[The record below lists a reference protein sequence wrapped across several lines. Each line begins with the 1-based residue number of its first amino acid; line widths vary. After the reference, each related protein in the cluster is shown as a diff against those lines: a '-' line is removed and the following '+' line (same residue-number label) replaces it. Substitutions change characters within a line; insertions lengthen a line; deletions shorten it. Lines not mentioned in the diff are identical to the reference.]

1 MVKLIFEPLIEDSE
15 YDKVKI
21 KVVYTKKEWEN
32 LKQLYES
39 WHLELY
45 HTTRLFNKYEAD
57 VYRYVSSSSYY
68 LKNLIVNIM
77 SPRSSISNDVF
88 FYIRDYIVDDVNQP
102 IIVNKLINLS
112 LFRVVPQKCDSKKC
126 YIEFV
131 EDANIVYLPFTQ
143 YFRVIIAII
152 HAIAN
157 HIDLMNKKLVVYVR
171 EVNQ

>member
-1 MVKLIFEPLIEDSE
+1 MVKLIFEPVDN
-15 YDKVKI
+15 DQVRI
-21 KVVYTKKEWEN
+21 KLVYTVKEWN
-32 LKQLYES
+32 HLKELYES

-45 HTTRLFNKYEAD
+45 HTTKLFNKYEAD
-57 VYRYVSSSSYY
+57 VYRYVSSSTHQLKY
-68 LKNLIVNIM
+68 LIIDM
-77 SPRSSISNDVF
+77 MAPRSSISNDVF
-88 FYIRDYIVDDVNQP
+88 YYIRDYIVDDVNQP

-126 YIEFV
+126 YVEFI

-157 HIDLMNKKLVVYVR
+157 RIDLMNKKLAVYVR

>member
-1 MVKLIFEPLIEDSE
+1 MMVKLIFEPVENDQ
-15 YDKVKI
+15 VRI
-21 KVVYTKKEWEN
+21 KLVYTVKEWEN

-57 VYRYVSSSSYY
+57 VYRYVSSSSHY
-68 LKNLIVNIM
+68 LKNLIVDIM
-77 SPRSSISNDVF
+77 SPRSSISNDA
-88 FYIRDYIVDDVNQP
+88 FYYIKDYIIDDVNQP

-131 EDANIVYLPFTQ
+131 EDAKIVYLPFTQ
-143 YFRVIIAII
+143 YFRIIIAII